1 MSAKS
6 PFNFWRWD
14 YKAECSY
21 SSTGGLPHS
30 PGWKPK
36 EAPAGMGALRPGI
49 FRLGY
54 AGGGP

>member
-1 MSAKS
+1 MS
-6 PFNFWRWD
+6 FNFWRWGN
-14 YKAECSY
+14 KAESCY

-49 FRLGY
+49 LRLGY